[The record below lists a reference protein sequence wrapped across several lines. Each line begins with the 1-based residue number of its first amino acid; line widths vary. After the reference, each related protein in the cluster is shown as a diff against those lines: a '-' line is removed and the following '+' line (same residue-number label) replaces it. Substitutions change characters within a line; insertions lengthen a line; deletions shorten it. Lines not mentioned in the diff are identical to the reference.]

1 MLTASIDDQ
10 IMIEADTDD
19 PDFEN
24 ILIVNTAS
32 QDWLDGAIDSQLY
45 IDIIDSM
52 GFSPQAQLDRVQRVL
67 RRESRILGY
76 GINT

>member
-1 MLTASIDDQ
+1 MLTANIDDQ
-10 IMIEADTDD
+10 IMIEAGTDD

-32 QDWLDGAIDSQLY
+32 QDWLDGDIDSQLY

-52 GFSPQAQLDRVQRVL
+52 GFSPQAQLDRMEKVL

-76 GINT
+76 DTNT